1 MRTAS
6 PRIATAAVMAAL
18 VACPALAQQGGGK
31 VMRLVVGVP
40 AGGGNDTVARAL
52 GPPLSK
58 AMGQSVIVENRP
70 GASGVIAAENVLR
83 SPADGNTV
91 FLAGFSFMANAV
103 LRPKLP
109 YDTQKDFSPIAGIGA
124 NPLMFSAHPSVPAK
138 NMKELIA
145 LARARPG
152 QLTYATPGPGFPQ
165 HLAGEMLK
173 TMAKIDLLHVPYQG
187 GAPAT
192 IAVLGGHAQILAS
205 TVPLATPHVTSG
217 KLRAL
222 AVTSGTRS
230 ELLKDVPTVAE
241 SGVPGYELT
250 SVFGAFVRS
259 ATPKPAIDRLSAE
272 ILRALQQP
280 EVSSSLVRD
289 GYALAPLGP
298 AEFEAVVRAK
308 TQQIRKIVKEAK
320 IKVD

>member
-1 MRTAS
+1 MLAL
-6 PRIATAAVMAAL
+6 AAAA
-18 VACPALAQQGGGK
+18 PALAQQSK

-40 AGGGNDTVARAL
+40 AGGGNDVVARAL
-52 GPPLSK
+52 APPLSR
-58 AMGQSVIVENRP
+58 AFGQSVIVENRP
-70 GASGVIAAENVLR
+70 GASGVIAAENVMR
-83 SPADGNTV
+83 APADGNTV

-103 LRPKLP
+103 MRPKLP
-109 YDTQKDFSPIAGIGA
+109 YDTFKDFSSVAGIGA
-124 NPLMFSAHPSVPAK
+124 NPLLFSAHPSLPAK

-145 LARARPG
+145 LARTRPG
-152 QLTYATPGPGFPQ
+152 QITYATPGSGFPQ

-192 IAVLGGHAQILAS
+192 VAVLGGHAQILAS
-205 TVPLATPHVTSG
+205 TVPLAAPHVASG
-217 KLRAL
+217 KLRGL
-222 AVTSGTRS
+222 AVTSSTRS
-230 ELLKDVPTVAE
+230 EQLKDVPTVAE

-272 ILRALQQP
+272 ILRALEVP
-280 EVSSSLVRD
+280 EVKSSLLRD
-289 GYALAPLGP
+289 GYALAPLGA
-298 AEFEAVVRAK
+298 AEFDAVVRAK
-308 TQQIRKIVKEAK
+308 TQQIRKIVAEAK